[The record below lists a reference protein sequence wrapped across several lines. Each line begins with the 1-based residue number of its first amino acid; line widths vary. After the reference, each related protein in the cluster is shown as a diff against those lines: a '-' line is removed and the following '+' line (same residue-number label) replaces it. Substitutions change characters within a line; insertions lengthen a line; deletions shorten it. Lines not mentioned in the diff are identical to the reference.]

1 VLLLVVAGYLVRG
14 HSVNWQIMAIA
25 LARFANG
32 VFIVTPVFLYILT
45 RLCGISFR
53 ELMPSVVPSFVSS
66 ASVVGIVTLVH
77 YFVIPVNG
85 RPIISLALEVVAGSI
100 VGLAVLLH
108 LDVSLRGSLTTMLQ
122 RTLKVRLVPS
132 EAE

>member
-1 VLLLVVAGYLVRG
+1 
-14 HSVNWQIMAIA
+14 
-25 LARFANG
+25 
-32 VFIVTPVFLYILT
+32 
-45 RLCGISFR
+45 
-53 ELMPSVVPSFVSS
+53 
-66 ASVVGIVTLVH
+66 
-77 YFVIPVNG
+77 VIPVNG